1 MKIKNLLIP
10 MVALSGMLL
19 ASCASQPTETN
30 VMNEPTSIYQVH
42 TIENKQGLKMQVT
55 NLGAKVMKLMVPDQN
70 GELVD
75 VVLGFDT
82 PEEFAASS
90 ESYFGATIGRYG
102 NRIANAKFELDG
114 NTYTLAANNG
124 PNSLHGGPGGFHN
137 VIWEVVEVTDNQ
149 IVFSYLSEDGEE
161 GFPGNLKVTMTYT
174 LTEDNEFKITY
185 EATTDKATVVN
196 LTHHSFFNLSGAGN
210 GDILDHVL
218 MLNADQFTPVNK
230 DLIPTGELKSVKG
243 TPMDFTSATA
253 IGDRIDADFEQLK
266 HGGGYD
272 HNWVLNKDTGSELTL
287 AAKISA
293 PKTGIA
299 MEVWTTEP
307 GIQFYAGN
315 FLNGKV
321 TGKEGKTYPYRGAFC
336 LETQHFPDSPNQP
349 NFPSVRLD
357 PEQEYSH
364 TCIYKF
370 GISEK

>member
-1 MKIKNLLIP
+1 MKTKNLLIP

-19 ASCASQPTETN
+19 GSCASQPTETN

-42 TIENKQGLKMQVT
+42 TIENRQGLKMQVT

-161 GFPGNLKVTMTYT
+161 GFPGNLKVTMTYI

-321 TGKEGKTYPYRGAFC
+321 TGKEGKTYHYRGAFC

>member
-1 MKIKNLLIP
+1 MKTNNLLIP

-42 TIENKQGLKMQVT
+42 TIENRQGLKMEVT

-102 NRIANAKFELDG
+102 NRIANAKFDLDG

-243 TPMDFTSATA
+243 TPMDFTQATA
-253 IGDRIDADFEQLK
+253 IGDRIDADFEQLQ

-349 NFPSVRLD
+349 SFPSVRLD
-357 PEQEYSH
+357 PGQEYAH

>member
-10 MVALSGMLL
+10 MLAMSGMLL

>member
-10 MVALSGMLL
+10 MLAMSGMLL

-55 NLGAKVMKLMVPDQN
+55 NLGAKVMKLLVPDQN

>member
-1 MKIKNLLIP
+1 MKTKNLLIP

-19 ASCASQPTETN
+19 GSCASQPTETN

-42 TIENKQGLKMQVT
+42 TIENRQGLKMQVT

-75 VVLGFDT
+75 IVLGFDT